1 MFNRGKSKPP
11 AQPAVRLEDYAN
23 LVQNILREIG
33 VNPDQ
38 ARLATT
44 EGFAWTFRR
53 GSAIVEIYLVQRD
66 GAGQLKVLSPV
77 MHLPASGLL
86 PLYRRLLEMN
96 LSLANAAFGVYSDVV
111 YVFSERPLA
120 GLDPQEVDQIV
131 SQVARLA
138 DEYDDRLVSE
148 FGGRLY
154 ARV

>member
-1 MFNRGKSKPP
+1 MLSRGKPRAQS
-11 AQPAVRLEDYAN
+11 QPAARLDDHVG

-33 VNPDQ
+33 VDPDQ

-44 EGFAWTFRR
+44 EGLGWAFRR

-66 GAGQLKVLSPV
+66 GAGSLKVLSPI
-77 MHLPASGLL
+77 MHLPSSGLL

-96 LSLANAAFGVYSDVV
+96 LTLSNAAFGVYSDVV
-111 YVFSERPLA
+111 FVFSERPLD
-120 GLDPQEVDQIV
+120 GLDPQEVDHIIE
-131 SQVARLA
+131 QVARFA

-154 ARV
+154 VRV